1 MFMLSDRTA
10 NFKVESNW
18 QNTNAFSII
27 CLPWAV
33 FSIKLRKKKIK
44 RQIPFF
50 ELNTSIFRIKNSG
63 ELKDNLS
70 LDCL

>member
-1 MFMLSDRTA
+1 MLSDRTA

-18 QNTNAFSII
+18 QTQMHSVSFVCSGRFFLLNFD
-27 CLPWAV
+27 
-33 FSIKLRKKKIK
+33 KKKIK

>member
-27 CLPWAV
+27 CLLWAV
-33 FSIKLRKKKIK
+33 FSVKLRQKKIE

>member
-18 QNTNAFSII
+18 QKTNAFSII
-27 CLPWAV
+27 CLLWAV
-33 FSIKLRKKKIK
+33 FSVKLRQKKIK

-50 ELNTSIFRIKNSG
+50 ELNTSISRIKNSG